1 MNGALGQRNA
11 LLQATER
18 AIADGP
24 AGSLVGM
31 LHLHARRMRQVAI
44 ALGHD
49 VAAAVP
55 EAIESRLAE
64 VLRSSDRVARIGEQD
79 FLVMIPN
86 LLSAGHAELA
96 AQRMLREFER
106 PMQVAG
112 RPMVVAV
119 ALGLAWCPEHASSAD
134 GLARRATAALDSAVV
149 AGSRLAIATGA
160 PDDALLVDDLRDAL
174 VNNELTIDFQPII
187 RLSDGRPTCVE
198 ALARWHCPRRG
209 AVPPHRFVPMAEQG
223 GLAAELTRW
232 TLHAGLREY
241 AEIRRHAPELRCAI
255 NLSPRVF
262 GEPGLV
268 EQVGASLAIWGV
280 PPSQLVLEVTE
291 TAVMEDPEYS
301 ARALRG
307 LRETGVGIAIDDFGK
322 GYSSFTYLKHF
333 PATELKIDQSFV
345 VGLARD
351 ERARRLV
358 RAMVTL
364 AHGLGLS
371 ATAEGVEDPETERHL
386 VEMQCDHAQGFHL
399 GRPRPREQWV
409 ADLAGREHDH
419 RMPA

>member
-1 MNGALGQRNA
+1 MAPRSL

-18 AIADGP
+18 AIAEGP
-24 AGSLVGM
+24 AGALVGM
-31 LHLHARRMRQVAI
+31 IHLHARRLRQVAV

-55 EAIESRLAE
+55 EAVESRLAE
-64 VLRSSDRVARIGEQD
+64 ILRSSDRVARIGEQD

-106 PMQVAG
+106 PIQVAG
-112 RPMVVAV
+112 RPMVVAI
-119 ALGLAWCPEHASSAD
+119 ALGLAWCPEHAASAD
-134 GLARRATAALDSAVV
+134 GLTRRATAALETAMAS
-149 AGSRLAIATGA
+149 GSRLAIATGA

-174 VNNELTIDFQPII
+174 VNNELTIEFQPII
-187 RLSDGRPTCVE
+187 RLADGRAGCVE
-198 ALARWHCPRRG
+198 ALARWNCPRRG

-262 GEPGLV
+262 SEPGLV

-280 PPSQLVLEVTE
+280 PASQLVLEVTE

-345 VGLARD
+345 AGLSRD
-351 ERARRLV
+351 ERSRRLV

-364 AHGLGLS
+364 AHGLGLT
-371 ATAEGVEDPETERHL
+371 ATAEGVEDRETERHL
-386 VEMQCDHAQGFHL
+386 VDMQCDHAQGFHL
-399 GRPRPREQWV
+399 GRPRPRDQWI
-409 ADLAGREHDH
+409 ADLAGRTGG
-419 RMPA
+419 RPVLA